1 MAAGDFPP
9 DIACVSE
16 NNTINEIKFS
26 DGYQYD
32 AVCPHDNLHFKSVQD
47 WKNHHFNNHMDT
59 KWKCPLCATVSASW
73 YNYAYHVQIQEHNST
88 CPPPWICK
96 LKVSPKLSKNKKA
109 HSTINRC
116 TPHMSHS
123 PERKLCEKRFGS
135 KYQMLR
141 HIKSHTNYKIMDDD
155 KIINRKR
162 YRLDA
167 PITTQQIKKRRI
179 DKEHSQSSL
188 YGFKLLLQAAMF
200 IEKHSNNN
208 NNNNNS
214 NNRNNSLVIND
225 NRNLNVR

>member
-1 MAAGDFPP
+1 MADGDFPP

-123 PERKLCEKRFGS
+123 PERKLCEKRS
-135 KYQMLR
+135 LTERDIDWMHPSPHNRSRKDALIKNTVNLR
-141 HIKSHTNYKIMDDD
+141 FTVSNYCF
-155 KIINRKR
+155 
-162 YRLDA
+162 RL
-167 PITTQQIKKRRI
+167 QCL
-179 DKEHSQSSL
+179 S
-188 YGFKLLLQAAMF
+188 
-200 IEKHSNNN
+200 
-208 NNNNNS
+208 
-214 NNRNNSLVIND
+214 RN
-225 NRNLNVR
+225 